1 MIVLL
6 FAAQLSFVTPAAG
19 PGDSAHSPLQGRPK
33 AVEVSEWYGRRL
45 TIHRRLSYAIIP
57 MFGFQALAG
66 REIWD
71 KGDLAP
77 GWARTGHRIGATAIA
92 SAFTVNAVTG
102 AWNLWDSRSTEE
114 GRGRRYVHAVS
125 MLVAS
130 AGFTYAGAVL
140 SEQAET
146 DSRKRKL
153 HWQVAVSSM
162 GVTAVSGVLM
172 KILND

>member
-6 FAAQLSFVTPAAG
+6 VAAQLSFAAPVAG
-19 PGDSAHSPLQGRPK
+19 PVDTAHSPLQGRPK

-66 REIWD
+66 RQIWD

-77 GWARTGHRIGATAIA
+77 EWALTGHRVGAAAIA

-102 AWNLWDSRSTEE
+102 AWNLWDSRSTDE
-114 GRGRRYVHAVS
+114 GRGRRYLHAVS
-125 MLVAS
+125 MLAAS

-146 DSRKRKL
+146 DSGKRKL

-162 GVTAVSGVLM
+162 GLTAVSGVLM

>member
-6 FAAQLSFVTPAAG
+6 VAAQLSFAA
-19 PGDSAHSPLQGRPK
+19 PVAAPVDTALSPLQGRPK
-33 AVEVSEWYGRRL
+33 AVEVSDWYARRL
-45 TIHRRLSYAIIP
+45 TLHRRLSYAMIP

-66 REIWD
+66 RQIWD
-71 KGDLAP
+71 KGNLAP
-77 GWARTGHRIGATAIA
+77 GWARTGHRIGAATIA
-92 SAFTVNAVTG
+92 SAFTVNVVTG
-102 AWNLWDSRSTEE
+102 AWNLWDSRSAED
-114 GRGRRYVHAVS
+114 GRALRYVHAVS
-125 MLVAS
+125 MLAAS

-146 DSRKRKL
+146 DSDKRKL

-162 GVTAVSGVLM
+162 GITAVSGVLM

>member
-6 FAAQLSFVTPAAG
+6 IAAQLSFATPAAG
-19 PGDSAHSPLQGRPK
+19 PVDTTLPPLQGRPK
-33 AVEVSEWYGRRL
+33 AVEVSDWYARRL
-45 TIHRRLSYAIIP
+45 TLHRRLSYAMIP

-66 REIWD
+66 RQIWN

-77 GWARTGHRIGATAIA
+77 GWARTGHRIGATALA
-92 SAFTVNAVTG
+92 STFTVNVVTG

-114 GRGRRYVHAVS
+114 GRALRYVHAAS

-140 SEQAET
+140 SEQAEKELG
-146 DSRKRKL
+146 KRKL

-162 GVTAVSGVLM
+162 GITAVSGVLM

>member
-6 FAAQLSFVTPAAG
+6 VAAQLSFAAPAASQVDTA
-19 PGDSAHSPLQGRPK
+19 PSPLQGRPK
-33 AVEVSEWYGRRL
+33 AVEVSDWYARRL
-45 TIHRRLSYAIIP
+45 TLHRRLSYAMIP

-66 REIWD
+66 RQIWD

-92 SAFTVNAVTG
+92 SAFTVNVVTG
-102 AWNLWDSRSTEE
+102 AWNLWDSRSAEN
-114 GRGRRYVHAVS
+114 GRALRYVHAVS
-125 MLVAS
+125 MLAAS

-146 DSRKRKL
+146 DSGKRKL

-162 GVTAVSGVLM
+162 GITAVSGVLM